1 MTANKKVVAYW
12 KEKAIHVDSV
22 GQAYNEYKCP
32 VCGYITLYPKREFC
46 PKCYTLMRGVS
57 R

>member
-1 MTANKKVVAYW
+1 MTTENKWIEY
-12 KEKAIHVDSV
+12 IHHVDSV
-22 GQAYNEYKCP
+22 GQAYSEYKCP

-46 PKCYTLMRGVS
+46 PKCYTPMRGVKV